1 MPMGKHEDR
10 ILDCS
15 IPLVIKDIKGKSVI
29 MAGGASGLGRPF
41 VEAFTKA
48 GCALHVTFGDV
59 DGESGSSLAAELAG
73 VLEEQVRLFEM
84 AIMNSPSSTSD
95 IVIANAGKAG
105 PDGLFGDDD
114 EDKFAFTLET
124 RPHQILPRIMTVVLR
139 IRSP

>member
-29 MAGGASGLGRPF
+29 MAGGKGCF
-41 VEAFTKA
+41 VR
-48 GCALHVTFGDV
+48 CDV
-59 DGESGSSLAAELAG
+59 R

-84 AIMNSPSSTSD
+84 AIMNSPSSTCD

-114 EDKFAFTLET
+114 EDKFAFTLEI